1 MISAV
6 DFESVLYQTLIENDD
21 VYALVRRKVFP
32 LVIPQGTVLPCITY
46 QRLRSYPA
54 NTLSGASGLEHV
66 DLEIN
71 AWGNDYAITKEV
83 AKAVRA
89 AMPASGPWGA
99 HLRYDTD
106 DYEYTGPYYRVLMR
120 YNVWFLENAYEE

>member
-1 MISAV
+1 MTSAG
-6 DFESVLYQTLIENDD
+6 DFEAVLWDTLVNNEG
-21 VYALVRRKVFP
+21 VHALVGEKVYP

-54 NTLSGASGLEHV
+54 NTLSGASGLERV
-66 DLEIN
+66 DLEIDVWAN
-71 AWGNDYAITKEV
+71 KYGEAKEV

-106 DYEYTGPYYRVLMR
+106 EYEYTGPYYRVLMR
-120 YNVWFLENAYEE
+120 YNVWFLENAED